1 MWHPHFWHP
10 IGFFITALAVTAIVV
25 SVSGNN
31 YHYDN
36 GVYYQEST
44 NDSGEKGY
52 VAVPAPIGAK
62 VPSLPDG
69 YETAKAGST
78 AYYYYGGVFYTKD
91 TDGKYV
97 VVQGP
102 VGAVVANLPD
112 GAKEEYY
119 SDVLYY
125 NYNGIYFQPKS
136 VSGDTRFQVVAHP

>member
-1 MWHPHFWHP
+1 M
-10 IGFFITALAVTAIVV
+10 AVTAIVV
-25 SVSGNN
+25 SVNNRN

-44 NDSGEKGY
+44 NDQGEKGY
-52 VAVPAPIGAK
+52 VAIPAPIGAK
-62 VPSLPDG
+62 VPSLPEG
-69 YETAKAGST
+69 YETAKAGSNT
-78 AYYYYGGVFYTKD
+78 YYYYGGVFYTKD

-112 GAKEEYY
+112 GAKEEYHN
-119 SDVLYY
+119 DILYY

-136 VSGDTRFQVVAHP
+136 VNGDTQFQVVAHP